1 LNDFEIIKHY
11 IEQLLQHPVLKVI
24 TGFLITLIKLMYGP
38 VLRPAYG
45 VVIILW
51 LVDTATGYYY
61 VWRNP
66 AIVPE
71 SRRMYHGLVKLSL
84 YYFLL
89 FLGYQCGQ
97 IVLTA
102 FLQGIIEGA
111 ILLTEGYSILENIE
125 KTAALKGNELPIVKT
140 IMKLM
145 KGKLAD
151 LGGDQ
156 NANKK
161 TDYSS

>member
-1 LNDFEIIKHY
+1 MNDLEIIKHY
-11 IEQLLQHPVLKVI
+11 LVQLFQHPVWKLS
-24 TGFLITLIKLMYGP
+24 TGFLIAVIKLMYGP

-45 VVIILW
+45 IVIILW
-51 LVDTATGYYY
+51 LTDTATGYYY

-71 SRRMYHGLVKLSL
+71 SRRMYHGLVKLCL

-89 FLGYQCGQ
+89 FFGYQCGQ

-125 KTAALKGNELPIVKT
+125 RTAALKGVEIPIVKA

-145 KGKLAD
+145 KGKMAD
-151 LGGDQ
+151 LGGPED
-156 NANKK
+156 A
-161 TDYSS
+161 S

>member
-1 LNDFEIIKHY
+1 MNDLEIIKHY
-11 IEQLLQHPVLKVI
+11 IAQLWQHPVWKLI
-24 TGFLITLIKLMYGP
+24 TGFLIAVIKLMYGP

-45 VVIILW
+45 IVIILW
-51 LVDTATGYYY
+51 LTDTATGYYY

-71 SRRMYHGLVKLSL
+71 SRRMYHGLVKLCL

-125 KTAALKGNELPIVKT
+125 RTAALKGVEIPIVKA

-145 KGKLAD
+145 KGKIAD
-151 LGGDQ
+151 LGGNEDE
-156 NANKK
+156 
-161 TDYSS
+161 S

>member
-1 LNDFEIIKHY
+1 MNDLEIIKHY
-11 IEQLLQHPVLKVI
+11 IAQLWQHPVWKLI
-24 TGFLITLIKLMYGP
+24 TGFLIAVIKLMYGP

-45 VVIILW
+45 IVIILW
-51 LVDTATGYYY
+51 LTDTATGYYY

-71 SRRMYHGLVKLSL
+71 SRRMYHGLVKLCL

-125 KTAALKGNELPIVKT
+125 RTAALKGIEIPIVKA

-145 KGKLAD
+145 KGKIAD
-151 LGGDQ
+151 LGGNEDE
-156 NANKK
+156 
-161 TDYSS
+161 S